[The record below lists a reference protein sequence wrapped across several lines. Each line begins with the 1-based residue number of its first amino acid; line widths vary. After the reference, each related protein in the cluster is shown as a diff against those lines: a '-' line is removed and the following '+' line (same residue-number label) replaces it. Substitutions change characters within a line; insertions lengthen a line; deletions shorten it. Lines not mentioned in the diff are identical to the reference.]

1 MPEKFSSKEIQI
13 SLKTAQNGSDFVGIK
28 ITQSERTVTF
38 PMGYFPEKS
47 SLSASKI
54 QKKERSEILN
64 LIKSIALCTSN
75 KNGERVSILNGE
87 LKCDFPIKSMLYIIE
102 DFLDRGTYYTEKETL
117 YTKSNGGK
125 ISWSRTIKNIKPA
138 VSENGLAFLDFI
150 IRKNRIQENQ
160 LITELHKYCVYKCF
174 EIFGFLYTPS
184 VPEKGLLD
192 EADISTN
199 RKYYV
204 QILQEKIDSTYLE
217 SNVELFGNLLNFI
230 NNFDSESET
239 KEASFGTNCFQVVWE
254 SLFDSAF
261 GNISQTEKEKYFYPA
276 SKWNFPD
283 GKPKNNAPLRPD
295 TIMILETAEAEKCPE
310 NLQNKDSRKC
320 FIIDSKYYS
329 YKMLRKLDFEEN
341 ESEQE
346 SVLVHGSI
354 PGSDSIQKQ
363 VTYAQY
369 IDSEIKTFDSEKREK
384 FRFKHSDIFNVF
396 ILPENNIEEKVR
408 YIGSAT
414 SDWHDG
420 SKNYYTVHAVTLDT
434 KFLLKNGNK
443 KSYEMQKELLKL
455 IEKNMQTK
463 FPA

>member
-1 MPEKFSSKEIQI
+1 MPEKSSSKELEI

-54 QKKERSEILN
+54 KKEERNEILN

-75 KNGERVSILNGE
+75 NNGERVSVLNGE

-102 DFLDRGTYYTEKETL
+102 DFLDRGSYYFEKETL
-117 YTKSNGGK
+117 YAKSSSGK

-138 VSENGLAFLDFI
+138 VSESGLAFLDFI

-160 LITELHKYCVYKCF
+160 LITEIHKYCVYKCF

-192 EADISTN
+192 EDDVSKN
-199 RKYYV
+199 KKYYTQV
-204 QILQEKIDSTYLE
+204 LQEKIDSTYLE
-217 SNVELFGNLLNFI
+217 SNIELFENLLNFI
-230 NNFDSESET
+230 NSFDSESET
-239 KEASFGTNCFQVVWE
+239 KEVSYGTNCFQVVWE
-254 SLFDSAF
+254 KLVDSVF
-261 GNISQTEKEKYFYPA
+261 GTVSQTEKEKYFYPG
-276 SKWNFPD
+276 SSWNFTD
-283 GKPKNNAPLRPD
+283 GKSKQNAPLRPD
-295 TIMILETAEAEKCPE
+295 TIMIAENPLE
-310 NLQNKDSRKC
+310 QNMRKC

-329 YKMLRKLDFEEN
+329 YTMLRKLDSEEN

-363 VTYAQY
+363 ITYAQY
-369 IDSEIKTFDSEKREK
+369 IDSEIKSFCSEKREK
-384 FRFKHSDIFNVF
+384 FRFRHSDIFNVF
-396 ILPENNIEEKVR
+396 ILPANNMEKKLQ
-408 YIGSAT
+408 YIGFAT

-420 SKNYYTVHAVTLDT
+420 SKNYHTIHAVTIAT
-434 KFLLKNGNK
+434 KFLLENGSK
-443 KSYEMQKELLKL
+443 KSDEMQKDLEQIFEERENRKKKGRGHKSL
-455 IEKNMQTK
+455 
-463 FPA
+463 